1 MQLRS
6 KQIIS
11 LAVAAGA
18 AAIFACAAATGDSD
32 KGGAKAK
39 TPAAA
44 AAAPLAPTTTVAVIG
59 DKTITLVDLDT
70 QAAGALVR
78 VRQEEYDARKQALDG
93 MINDALM
100 AKEAA
105 AKGKSKEEL
114 IKAEVTDKVTDP
126 AQTEV
131 DAFYD
136 QNKARF
142 GAQTKEQLAPQI
154 SAMLKNQK
162 MMDAQRA
169 YLKSLR
175 DKYGVKTMLDPPRIQ
190 VDVDDDPMKGP
201 AKAPVTIVEF
211 SDYQCPY
218 CGRAEATVLEVLKKY
233 GDKVRLVYRDYPL
246 AMHQNANVAAQA
258 SECAKEQGK
267 FWEMHDAMF
276 ANQSKLTQP
285 DLLET
290 AGSLKMDKDKF
301 KACLDGGKYKDEVQ
315 KDFDDG
321 QKYGVTGTPTFFING
336 IPVVGARDVNSFA
349 DLIDAELEH
358 KK

>member
-1 MQLRS
+1 MELRS

-11 LAVAAGA
+11 LAAVAAA
-18 AAIFACAAATGDSD
+18 TAIFACSAATGDSD
-32 KGGAKAK
+32 KGGAKIK
-39 TPAAA
+39 SPA
-44 AAAPLAPTTTVAVIG
+44 AAAPLAPTTAVAVIG

-78 VRQEEYDARKQALDG
+78 VRQEEYEARKQALDG
-93 MINDALM
+93 MINDEIVT
-100 AKEAA
+100 KEAA
-105 AKGKSKEEL
+105 AKGKSKEDL
-114 IKAEVTDKVTDP
+114 LKAEVTDKLADA
-126 AQTEV
+126 AQADV

-154 SAMLKNQK
+154 AAMLKNQK
-162 MMDAQRA
+162 MGDAQRA
-169 YLKSLR
+169 YLKTLR
-175 DKYGVKTMLDPPRIQ
+175 DKYGVKTMLEPPRLQ

-218 CGRAEATVLEVLKKY
+218 CGRAETTVLEVLKKY

-246 AMHQNANVAAQA
+246 SFHQNANVAAQA

-276 ANQSKLTQP
+276 ANQSKLAQN
-285 DLLET
+285 DLIET
-290 AGSLKMDKDKF
+290 AGSLKIDKEKF
-301 KACLDGGKYKDEVQ
+301 KACLEGGKYKNEVQ

-336 IPVVGARDVNSFA
+336 IPMVGARDVNSFA
-349 DLIDAELEH
+349 EIIDAELEH